1 MIGLLPTLL
10 AAWLLAASPAYTSFL
25 KGSGEDVSPPTRPG
39 LVLMGGGGDVDDAF
53 LWMIERSGGG
63 DFVILRASGGEGYN
77 DYLTRLGKLD
87 SVETLLFHSREAAND
102 PEVVAKIERAEAIF
116 IAGGDQARYY
126 ELWADTPL
134 ARAVTAA
141 ATRCPVG
148 GTSAGLAVMGEQA
161 FSARLGTLTSE
172 QVLRDPASPAVTLES
187 GLFQLAP
194 LKGVLTDSH
203 FSQRDRLGRLIAF
216 LSRLWRQGKRFR
228 GLGVD
233 EATAVLVDA
242 DGGRVVGRNAATFV
256 FPDHAPE
263 KSEPLLWTNI
273 GLLRLAPG
281 QSFRWAELAPSQR
294 IQVRRGYL
302 RQF

>member
-1 MIGLLPTLL
+1 VLLSAALW
-10 AAWLLAASPAYTSFL
+10 AWLLAANPSYTSFL
-25 KGSGEDVSPPTRPG
+25 QGATEDVTAPTRPG
-39 LVLMGGGGDVDDAF
+39 LVLMGGGGDVDEAF

-63 DFVILRASGGEGYN
+63 DFVILRASGADGYN
-77 DYLTRLGKLD
+77 EYLTRLGKLD
-87 SVETLLFHSREAAND
+87 SVETLLFHSREAALD

-161 FSARLGTLTSE
+161 FSARMGTLTSE
-172 QVLRDPASPAVTLES
+172 QVLNDPGSPAVTLEP
-187 GLFQLAP
+187 GLFQLEP
-194 LKGVLTDSH
+194 LRGILTDSH
-203 FSQRDRLGRLIAF
+203 FSQRERLGRLVAF
-216 LSRLWRQGKRFR
+216 LSRLWKKGKRFR
-228 GLGVD
+228 GVGVD
-233 EATAVLVDA
+233 EATAVLVDG
-242 DGGRVVGRNAATFV
+242 DGGRVVGKNAVTFV
-256 FPDHAPE
+256 FPSVVPE
-263 KSEPLLWTNI
+263 KYEPLHWANV
-273 GLLRLAPG
+273 GVLRLSSG
-281 QSFRWAELAPSQR
+281 QSFRWADLRPAQK